1 MLGGPGVT
9 DRSREYAFA
18 AAEAAQDKKARDVL
32 VLDIHNISVI
42 ADYFV
47 ICTGNSRIQVQAIAQ
62 GIEERLD
69 AAGVRCRGRE
79 GRDEARWILLD
90 FGDVV
95 VHVFIEEERRLFGLE
110 RLWSEASRIL
120 ELA

>member
-1 MLGGPGVT
+1 MT
-9 DRSREYAFA
+9 ERSREYALA
-18 AAEAAQDKKARDVL
+18 AADAAQSKKAHDVI

-47 ICTGNSRIQVQAIAQ
+47 ICTGNSRIQVQAIAD
-62 GIEERLD
+62 GIEDRLA
-69 AAGVRCRGRE
+69 AAGVRCRGHE

-110 RLWSEASRIL
+110 RLWSEGSRIL
-120 ELA
+120 ELV